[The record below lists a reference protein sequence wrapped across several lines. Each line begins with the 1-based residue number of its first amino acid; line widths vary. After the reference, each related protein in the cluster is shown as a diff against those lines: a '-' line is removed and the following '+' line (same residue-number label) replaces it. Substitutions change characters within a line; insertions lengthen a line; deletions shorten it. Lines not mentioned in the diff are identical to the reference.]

1 MVGCLQPGV
10 RDDLSD
16 EIKRLER
23 ILQQGVNLAD
33 SLVREGLLSSVVA
46 DQQKR
51 NAKSEVEVLGE
62 IEKIVK
68 AAPTCPK
75 IA

>member
-10 RDDLSD
+10 REDLLD
-16 EIKRLER
+16 EVKRMER
-23 ILQQGVNLAD
+23 IIQEGVNLAD

-46 DQQKR
+46 DQQKG
-51 NAKSEVEVLGE
+51 NAKSEVEVLSE
-62 IEKIVK
+62 VERIVK